1 MSKKAYMKKWYD
13 MTDTEADAELDQI
26 AVEREHLEDSFSL
39 PSGFPP
45 EDQGNG
51 QVDQEDK
58 PEWAGNGT
66 GGEQEKDNKG

>member
-26 AVEREHLEDSFSL
+26 AAEREHLEDSFSL

-45 EDQGNG
+45 EG
-51 QVDQEDK
+51 QEDGQATQEDK
-58 PEWAGNGT
+58 PVGAGNGT
-66 GGEQEKDNKG
+66 GGEQEKDSKE